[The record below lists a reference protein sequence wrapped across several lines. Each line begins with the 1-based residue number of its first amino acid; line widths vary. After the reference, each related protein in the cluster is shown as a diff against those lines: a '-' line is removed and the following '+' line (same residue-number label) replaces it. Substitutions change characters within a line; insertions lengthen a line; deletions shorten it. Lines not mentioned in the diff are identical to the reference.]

1 MDMILCTMV
10 TMTLNIY
17 GYDTVYYGHHDLNIY
32 GYDTVYYGYHGP
44 EHLWI

>member
-17 GYDTVYYGHHDLNIY
+17 GYDTVYYGYHD
-32 GYDTVYYGYHGP
+32 P
-44 EHLWI
+44 EHVYRRW

>member
-1 MDMILCTMV
+1 MDMILCTLM

-17 GYDTVYYGHHDLNIY
+17 GYDTVYYDDHD
-32 GYDTVYYGYHGP
+32 P